1 MASVSSGAYR
11 HYRKYVSTKYDDEP
25 DSSDESCSDVSDQD
39 YRYTDTDDTTLAG
52 LTQNMSG
59 LQIGREYR
67 RYGYF
72 CCPDCNKT
80 WQSAQAFC
88 IYTRT
93 PDKKDRRGR
102 IVKRGEAVFEVS
114 VTGFL
119 GIFNTQFQ

>member
-1 MASVSSGAYR
+1 MASVRYGAYQHHR
-11 HYRKYVSTKYDDEP
+11 SYVSTKYDDEP
-25 DSSDESCSDVSDQD
+25 DSSDESSSNVSDQD
-39 YRYTDTDDTTLAG
+39 YGYSADTEDATLAG

-93 PDKKDRRGR
+93 PDKKDKRGR
-102 IVKRGEAVFEVS
+102 IIKKGEAVFEVS
-114 VTGFL
+114 ARGFF
-119 GIFNTQFQ
+119 GDI